1 MYTTCSL
8 TVTVSSSWLSAT
20 VVKPEKP
27 TQKSIVKK
35 RKGFSWLFLFN
46 DSSWITYY
54 GCPIRNIFDNNRTS
68 ADEGICSDFF
78 NSSHYGGC
86 NAAKYFFFKVD
97 RCSYI

>member
-35 RKGFSWLFLFN
+35 KKKFFIVVLFD

-54 GCPIRNIFDNNRTS
+54 GCPIRNIFDNNRTCAYCYPFS
-68 ADEGICSDFF
+68 YFYSL
-78 NSSHYGGC
+78 NNTSS
-86 NAAKYFFFKVD
+86 NPDMRSLSYF
-97 RCSYI
+97 YITS